1 MPSLRSLRFRLIL
14 MFGAVVATAM
24 GVLFLYVVPSLRDD
38 LVNDRLDRL
47 ERVAQLQQQA
57 TGLKRAMA
65 SGKHLRRPLVRT
77 QRLANATVTGY
88 RRVDGELEPLELAP
102 PLLLRGDPVA
112 KAALRSGVARGR
124 TPSGGVV
131 VAFTVSGGL
140 LFLTSGLSDVN
151 SAASLV
157 QRQILIATL
166 VAVAV
171 AVVVGWGA
179 ALAISVRLERLKEAA
194 SRIAAGTFDQPI
206 GDQSP
211 DELGQVARSF
221 DLMQARLAQVDR
233 ARKDFIANASH
244 ELRTPLF
251 SLGGFLELLA
261 EEDLDPETR
270 AEFVQSTRE
279 QVSRLTKLAGDLLD
293 LSRLDSGAVG
303 LVREPVDMSAA
314 ARTLVREFRGLG
326 ARHGSRIVLARA
338 QTTPSRGI
346 GDEERVQQI
355 GRALLDNAVR
365 HTPPGTNVRVAVE
378 SEDGI
383 VRLMVSDDGPGID
396 AACPRPPVRAVL
408 ARPGDD
414 GGRQRTG
421 SRHRRRAGA
430 AHGRLDRRR
439 LRGRPHPV
447 RARAAGRARR
457 LTPDSSAAHLVG

>member
-1 MPSLRSLRFRLIL
+1 VPALRSLRLRLIV

-38 LVNDRLDRL
+38 LVSDRLDRL
-47 ERVAQLQQQA
+47 VQVAHAQQKA
-57 TGLKRAMA
+57 PGLERAMET
-65 SGKHLRRPLVRT
+65 GKHMRRPLVRT

-88 RRVDGELEPLELAP
+88 RPTADGLEPLGFAP
-102 PLLLRGDPVA
+102 PILSRRSPLA
-112 KAALRSGVARGR
+112 KAALKDGVARGR

-140 LFLTSGLSDVN
+140 LFLSQGLSDVN

-157 QRQILIATL
+157 ERQILIATL
-166 VAVAV
+166 IAVAV

-179 ALAISVRLERLKEAA
+179 ALAISVRLERLEAAA

-206 GDQSP
+206 GDTSP

-221 DLMQARLAQVDR
+221 DLMQTRLAQVDR

-251 SLGGFLELLA
+251 SLAGFLELLA
-261 EEDLDPETR
+261 EEDLDPDTR

-303 LVREPVDMSAA
+303 IVREPVDLAA
-314 ARTLVREFRGLG
+314 TARTLVREFRGLG
-326 ARHGSRIVLARA
+326 ARHGSRIVLARP
-338 QTTPSRGI
+338 PSPAPRGI
-346 GDEERVQQI
+346 GDEDRVQQI

-365 HTPPGTNVRVAVE
+365 HTPPGTNVRVAVG
-378 SEDGI
+378 SEDGV
-383 VRLMVSDDGPGID
+383 VRLEVSDDGPGID
-396 AACPRPPVRAVL
+396 PRVRDHL
-408 ARPGDD
+408 FERF
-414 GGRQRTG
+414 
-421 SRHRRRAGA
+421 SRG
-430 AHGRLDRRR
+430 
-439 LRGRPHPV
+439 PETT
-447 RARAAGRARR
+447 AAGSGLGLAIADELAQRMGGSI
-457 LTPDSSAAHLVG
+457 LVDSENGGTRFALLLPAEPPG

>member
-1 MPSLRSLRFRLIL
+1 VPSPRSLRFQLIL

-38 LVNDRLDRL
+38 LVTDRLDRL
-47 ERVAQLQQQA
+47 ERVARLQKDA
-57 TGLKRAMA
+57 PGLKRAMRT
-65 SGKHLRRPLVRT
+65 GKHMRRPLIRT
-77 QRLANATVTGY
+77 QKLANATVTGY
-88 RRVDGELEPLELAP
+88 REVSDGKGIPIELAP
-102 PLLLRGDPVA
+102 PALPLDGPLA
-112 KAALRSGVARGR
+112 EAALRSGVARGR
-124 TPSGGVV
+124 TANGGLV

-140 LFLTSGLSDVN
+140 LFMSQGLSDVN
-151 SAASLV
+151 AAASLV
-157 QRQILIATL
+157 ERQILLAAL
-166 VAVAV
+166 VAMAV

-206 GDQSP
+206 GDESP
-211 DELGQVARSF
+211 DEVGQVARSF

-303 LVREPVDMSAA
+303 LAREPVDLSAA

-326 ARHGSRIVLARA
+326 ARHGSRIVLARS
-338 QTTPSRGI
+338 PSPPARGM

-378 SEDGI
+378 AEDGI
-383 VRLMVSDDGPGID
+383 VRLAVSDDGPGID
-396 AACPRPPVRAVL
+396 PRVRDHL
-408 ARPGDD
+408 FERF
-414 GGRQRTG
+414 
-421 SRHRRRAGA
+421 SRG
-430 AHGRLDRRR
+430 
-439 LRGRPHPV
+439 PETT
-447 RARAAGRARR
+447 AAGSGLGLAIADELAQRMGGSIVVDSANG
-457 LTPDSSAAHLVG
+457 LTRFALVLPAEPAA

>member
-57 TGLKRAMA
+57 TGLQNAMQ

-88 RRVDGELEPLELAP
+88 RLVDGELEPLELAP

-131 VAFTVSGGL
+131 VAFKVSGGV

-157 QRQILIATL
+157 QRQILLATL
-166 VAVAV
+166 VAVVV
-171 AVVVGWGA
+171 AVIVGWGA
-179 ALAISVRLERLKEAA
+179 ALAISIRLERLKEAA

-303 LVREPVDMSAA
+303 LAREPVDMSAA

-338 QTTPSRGI
+338 QTPPSRGI

-365 HTPPGTNVRVAVE
+365 HTPPGTSVRVAVE

-396 AACPRPPVRAVL
+396 PRVRDHLFERFSRGPETTAAGSGLGL
-408 ARPGDD
+408 AIADELAQRMGGSIVVDSDD
-414 GGRQRTG
+414 GLTRF
-421 SRHRRRAGA
+421 ALVLPA
-430 AHGRLDRRR
+430 E
-439 LRGRPHPV
+439 PV
-447 RARAAGRARR
+447 A
-457 LTPDSSAAHLVG
+457 

>member
-88 RRVDGELEPLELAP
+88 RLVDGELEPLELAP

-338 QTTPSRGI
+338 QTPPSRGI

-396 AACPRPPVRAVL
+396 PRVRDHL
-408 ARPGDD
+408 FERF
-414 GGRQRTG
+414 
-421 SRHRRRAGA
+421 SRG
-430 AHGRLDRRR
+430 
-439 LRGRPHPV
+439 PETT
-447 RARAAGRARR
+447 AAGSGLGLAIADELAHRMGGSIVVDSEDG
-457 LTPDSSAAHLVG
+457 LTRFALVLPAEPVA